1 MAGQTTTAVAIPWS
15 GRAGF
20 ARVADG
26 LAVATVASLPWST
39 SATAILVVLWIAA
52 ALLAFGVAPVRKEIL
67 TAAGGFPVLLWGL
80 AALGMLWAQAS
91 WSDRYDALG
100 SFHKLLMIPVVLAH
114 LRRSDIGCVVLKGFL
129 ISNVALL
136 AASAA
141 HALLWTTV
149 SWPFGGQNAGIPVK
163 DYLAQ
168 SAEFQLCIFA
178 LAQVALDAWRR
189 QRRRVAL
196 GATVL
201 ALLFL
206 ANIAFVVTGRTA
218 LVAMP
223 VLLVLFAV
231 RQFHW
236 RGVLAVLTAGALLA
250 AALWA
255 SSPYLRLRVGG
266 IIVALHE
273 YHSGAAATSI
283 GQRLEFWRDSV
294 GLIAASPLIGH
305 GTGSLAERFRH
316 AAAGERGPS
325 SIASQNPHQQVLA
338 VAIQLGLIGTALL
351 VAMWI
356 AHLALVRSPG
366 LVAWSGLMV
375 VVQNIVSSQFN
386 THLFD
391 FTHGWLYVFGVGVA
405 GGTVLRRSPGTR
417 MDGVAEQSAQG
428 AARTP

>member
-1 MAGQTTTAVAIPWS
+1 MTGPATTAVAIPCE
-15 GRAGF
+15 RAGF

-52 ALLAFGVAPVRKEIL
+52 ALLAFGVAPVRQAVL
-67 TAAGGFPVLLWGL
+67 TAAGGFPVLLWAL

-91 WSDRYDALG
+91 WSERYDALG

-141 HALLWTTV
+141 HALLWTTIP
-149 SWPFGGQNAGIPVK
+149 WPFGGQNAGIPVK

-168 SAEFQLCIFA
+168 SAEFQLCIFGMA
-178 LAQVALDAWRR
+178 KVALDAWRA

-223 VLLVLFAV
+223 VLLVLIAV
-231 RQFHW
+231 RQFQW
-236 RGVLAVLTAGALLA
+236 RGVLAVLSAGALLA

-266 IIVALHE
+266 VMDALHQ
-273 YHSGAAATSI
+273 YHSGAADTSI
-283 GQRLEFWRDSV
+283 AQRLEFWRDSV
-294 GLIAASPLIGH
+294 GLLAANPLIGH
-305 GTGSLAERFRH
+305 GTGALADRFRH
-316 AAAGERGPS
+316 AAAGEPGAS
-325 SIASQNPHQQVLA
+325 AVASQNPHQQVLA
-338 VAIQLGLIGTALL
+338 VAIQLGLFGAALL

-356 AHLALVRSPG
+356 AHLALFRGSG
-366 LVAWSGLMV
+366 LVAWSGLIV

-391 FTHGWLYVFGVGVA
+391 FTHGWLYVFGVGIA
-405 GGTVLRRSPGTR
+405 GGTVLRRSLGAER
-417 MDGVAEQSAQG
+417 DGAAEQSAQR
-428 AARTP
+428 AARAP